1 MRNSERPRDA
11 GTSRGRFSSPHLPI
25 PSSPHC
31 QMEPSQVYS
40 VDMPPLPTD
49 QRILAAAW
57 KLFAAGGIDAVS
69 LRRVAAKVDVTPMAI
84 YRHFADKDALID
96 ALDRWSD
103 RLGAIE
109 AEDPLVWLTAA
120 GDEFLEFAL
129 DEPRR
134 FEAAFLVRA
143 SSARRF
149 PDDFAAGRSPAG
161 RQFLP
166 RLEELRQRGRI
177 APGAE
182 PLEAVITFW
191 ALAQGLVTLYRA
203 ARFAG
208 GVSEFRTLYRRSM
221 RRCLASFVV
230 APPTSTRART
240 RARTTRG
247 SRSRT
252 R

>member
-1 MRNSERPRDA
+1 MTPA
-11 GTSRGRFSSPHLPI
+11 
-25 PSSPHC
+25 
-31 QMEPSQVYS
+31 
-40 VDMPPLPTD
+40 PTD
-49 QRILAAAW
+49 QRLLAAAW

-69 LRRVAAKVDVTPMAI
+69 LRRVAVKVGVTPMAI
-84 YRHFADKDALID
+84 YRHFANKDALID
-96 ALDRWSD
+96 ALVIDALDRWSG
-103 RLGAIE
+103 RLAAIDQDE
-109 AEDPLVWLTAA
+109 PLAWLTTA

-166 RLEELRQRGRI
+166 RLEELHRSGRI
-177 APGAE
+177 VPDAE
-182 PLEAVITFW
+182 PLEVVITFW
-191 ALAQGLVTLYRA
+191 ALAQGLVTLHRA
-203 ARFAG
+203 GRLAG
-208 GVSEFRTLYRRSM
+208 GVGEFRALYRRSM

-230 APPTSTRART
+230 DPPARERT
-240 RARTTRG
+240 RTRPRDARP
-247 SRSRT
+247 RT

>member
-1 MRNSERPRDA
+1 M
-11 GTSRGRFSSPHLPI
+11 SPA
-25 PSSPHC
+25 
-31 QMEPSQVYS
+31 
-40 VDMPPLPTD
+40 PTD

-57 KLFAAGGIDAVS
+57 RLFAVGGIDAVS

-96 ALDRWSD
+96 ALVVDALDRWSD
-103 RLGAIE
+103 RLAAIDVE
-109 AEDPLVWLTAA
+109 EPLAWLTAA

-177 APGAE
+177 ASDAE

-208 GVSEFRTLYRRSM
+208 GVAEFRALYRRSM

-230 APPTSTRART
+230 EPPASART
-240 RARTTRG
+240 GARTTRG
-247 SRSRT
+247 ARSRA

>member
-1 MRNSERPRDA
+1 MAR
-11 GTSRGRFSSPHLPI
+11 L
-25 PSSPHC
+25 
-31 QMEPSQVYS
+31 VYS
-40 VDMPPLPTD
+40 VYVPALSTP

-69 LRRVAAKVDVTPMAI
+69 LRKVAAKVDVTPMAI
-84 YRHFADKDALID
+84 YRHFADKDALVDALVVD

-103 RLGAIE
+103 RLAAIDE
-109 AEDPLVWLTAA
+109 EDPLAWLTAA

-134 FEAAFLVRA
+134 FEAAFLLP
-143 SSARRF
+143 SSHARRF

-166 RLEELRQRGRI
+166 RLDALQRSGRI
-177 APGAE
+177 AAGAE
-182 PLEAVITFW
+182 PLEIVITFW

-203 ARFAG
+203 ERLAG
-208 GVSEFRTLYRRSM
+208 GVAEFRALYRRSM

-230 APPTSTRART
+230 EPSTRPSTHPTTRT
-240 RARTTRG
+240 RRAPLPRKP
-247 SRSRT
+247 
-252 R
+252 